1 MLIVISTVIVMVEA
15 HCPSSGVNVYCLLPV
30 DIVFM
35 VDGSQIPRMPF
46 DDVCGRT
53 GGVLPWHS
61 GPIWSNVGVML
72 FVISTVIVTEEA
84 HCPSSG
90 VNVYCRLPVDE
101 VLMVDGSQV
110 PRMPLLDISGRSGGV
125 LPWHS

>member
-1 MLIVISTVIVMVEA
+1 MVIVVACA
-15 HCPSSGVNVYCLLPV
+15 HSPSSGVNVYCRLPV
-30 DIVFM
+30 EEVLM
-35 VDGSQIPRMPF
+35 VDGCQVPRMPLL
-46 DDVCGRT
+46 DISGRS

-72 FVISTVIVTEEA
+72 FVISTVIVTGEA

-101 VLMVDGSQV
+101 VFMVDGSQV
-110 PRMPLLDISGRSGGV
+110 PRTPLLDISVRS
-125 LPWHS
+125 

>member
-1 MLIVISTVIVMVEA
+1 MLPWHSGPIWSNVGIMLFVISTVIVMVEA
-15 HCPSSGVNVYCLLPV
+15 HCPSSGVNVYCRLPV
-30 DIVFM
+30 DEVLM
-35 VDGSQIPRMPF
+35 ADGSQVPRMPLL
-46 DDVCGRT
+46 DISGRS

-72 FVISTVIVTEEA
+72 FVISTVIVTGEA

-101 VLMVDGSQV
+101 E
-110 PRMPLLDISGRSGGV
+110 IGRAHV
-125 LPWHS
+125 